1 MISFIVFRFLKPF
14 LDPVL
19 DKYSLYFL
27 LCDFLSYLTDPLLPC
42 SVDQI
47 SHINVISDTGTH
59 LNFPEQYR
67 DAFVLLVFF

>member
-19 DKYSLYFL
+19 DKYSPYFL
-27 LCDFLSYLTDPLLPC
+27 LCDFFSYFTDPLLPC
-42 SVDQI
+42 SMDQI
-47 SHINVISDTGTH
+47 SHINVISDTGTQ

-67 DAFVLLVFF
+67 GAFILLVFF